1 MTIPHIENLEAL
13 SVSEILDQLPSKV
26 DEILDT
32 ECNVAKKLMKVCM
45 LLEQSIPYYD
55 WVGFY
60 LPDPNSHRE
69 LILGPYIGEE
79 TDHDRI
85 PYGIGICGQVA
96 ESNETFVSDD
106 VQKESN
112 YLSCSVNVRS
122 EIVVPVKK
130 NGAFVGQ
137 LDIDSHTVAAITEKD
152 RAILEEICEKLSI
165 LF

>member
-1 MTIPHIENLEAL
+1 MTIPLIENLAEL
-13 SVSEILDQLPSKV
+13 SMKEILDQLPGKV

-32 ECNVAKKLMKVCM
+32 DCNRDQKLMKICM
-45 LLEQSIPYYD
+45 LLEQSVAHYD

-79 TDHDRI
+79 TDHTRI

-96 ESNETFVSDD
+96 ETNETFVSDD

-112 YLSCSVNVRS
+112 YLSCSIHVRS
-122 EIVVPVKK
+122 EIVVPVRK

-137 LDIDSHTVAAITEKD
+137 LDIDSHTVAAITPKD
-152 RAILEEICEKLSI
+152 REILEQICEKLTV